1 MGVLFSC
8 RRSDTFFFWRGF
20 AWKAE
25 EKDQMSRLM
34 CLWAFVRP
42 GINIHP
48 EWWSRLK
55 ERVHAHPRPPPNVV
69 WAVASQK
76 HPRCM
81 LGAFKPVHLWRNRSE
96 GMLIPA
102 LNRALVITMGTD
114 SMLLTTSFKCDKIL
128 KYSTES
134 KRDRYFWQW
143 SWNWPSAPEQL
154 NKESSA
160 SSFDQSVLK
169 QCKFSLS

>member
-1 MGVLFSC
+1 MWVSCSAVEEVTHSFSGGGLLE
-8 RRSDTFFFWRGF
+8 RQRKGSDVQIDVSLSFCQT
-20 AWKAE
+20 WK
-25 EKDQMSRLM
+25 
-34 CLWAFVRP
+34 
-42 GINIHP
+42 
-48 EWWSRLK
+48 WWLK

-69 WAVASQK
+69 WAIASQK

-81 LGAFKPVHLWRNRSE
+81 LGAFKPIHLWRNRSE